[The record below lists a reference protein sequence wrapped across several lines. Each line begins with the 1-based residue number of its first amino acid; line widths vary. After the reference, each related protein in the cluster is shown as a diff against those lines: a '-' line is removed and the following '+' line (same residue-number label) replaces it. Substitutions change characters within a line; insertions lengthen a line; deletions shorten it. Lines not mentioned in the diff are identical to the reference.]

1 MNKEDITLRI
11 DGLKCSECAAK
22 IERSVGMIPGVISC
36 EISLVLSSMKIK
48 LQTES
53 LTDETI
59 GQIQSIADR
68 IEPGTKVRRSEASED
83 VFEEQASE
91 GESVEDGV
99 RELSRLRVRIFAGAA
114 VFVAALLLVHVFRV
128 PENVALWV
136 FIVSYLILGLSVL
149 VKAITNLFRG
159 RIFDENFLMSV
170 ATVGAFFIN
179 SPEEAVAVMLF
190 YQVGEAFQI
199 SALYRSKKSV
209 RELLSL
215 RPDSANL
222 KTENGPVRVSPARVH
237 VGDIIVIKPGERVP
251 LDAVVLSGSAML
263 DTSALTGESLPR
275 EAGPGDALLSG
286 TVNLDGVLEAQTTA
300 GFSESTASKM
310 IALVTDAASRKS
322 KRETV
327 ISRFARIYTPVV
339 VLSATLLVL
348 IPVVFFGG
356 TFSEWM
362 YRALSFLVISC
373 PCALVLSVPLGY
385 FGGIGAAGKK
395 GIFVKGGSVLDT
407 LAAAD
412 TVVFDKTGTLTEGR
426 FFITKL
432 LPAKTVSED
441 ELVRKAVTAER
452 YSDHP
457 AALSVLREGKTREIP
472 ADEIGP
478 SLYREIAGRGVR
490 VDIPNGTLILG
501 NRKLM
506 MESGIENL
514 PALEETGTILYVA
527 ENTRYLGAL
536 ILGDIPRTGAAEAI
550 SQLRAQGIK
559 RILMMTGDH
568 PAAAAEVA
576 SGIGISEY
584 TAELLPQQKLEELE
598 KLFEK
603 RSGEKQGTV
612 LFAGDGINDAPVLAR
627 ADVGIAMG
635 RNASGAA
642 VEAADLVIM
651 TEDIHALPTAIA
663 IAKKTRRIVA
673 QSIWISLVVKAAILI
688 LAAFGATNLWLA
700 VFADVGVTLV
710 AVLNA
715 LRAGSV
721 GRKHTQGY

>member
-300 GFSESTASKM
+300 VFSESTASKM

-651 TEDIHALPTAIA
+651 TENIHALPTAIA